1 MELTVEQL
9 TKAIETIAGTRKY
22 LPISENEGT
31 IVFKRHNYFHLFIG
45 LESRFGTPSAK
56 NMAEKIL
63 EHKADYHHEY
73 HPELLELINGL

>member
-9 TKAIETIAGTRKY
+9 TRAIETIAGTRKY
-22 LPISENEGT
+22 LPISESEGT

-45 LESRFGTPSAK
+45 VESRFGTPSAK

-63 EHKADYHHEY
+63 ERRADFHYKY